1 MTVRLIVVA
10 MLLTA
15 MPFSEAQ
22 RSLRSSNSEAVD
34 PLVLQH
40 AFAISTSQRN
50 RVIADSLAFQS
61 VIPLGPHDI
70 LKRYEEDMTLV
81 TNRLSA
87 EMGNIS
93 QAVVAG
99 QITRE
104 QAEYAIQESYDFA
117 LMQHEVL
124 TALHDSLEHDVY
136 KEAIHSPGVS
146 SQSNS
151 IVVQPPLAPQ
161 VQAQ

>member
-1 MTVRLIVVA
+1 MTVRLFVLA
-10 MLLTA
+10 MLLTV
-15 MPFSEAQ
+15 MPFSVEAQ
-22 RSLRSSNSEAVD
+22 RSPRPSNSKAVD

-40 AFAISTSQRN
+40 AFAISTSQRD

-61 VIPLGPHDI
+61 VIPLGPQDI
-70 LKRYEEDMTLV
+70 LKRYEEDMTLII
-81 TNRLSA
+81 NRLSF

-104 QAEYAIQESYDFA
+104 QAEYAIQQSYDVA
-117 LMQHEVL
+117 VMQHEVL

-136 KEAIHSPGVS
+136 QQATQRPDVS

-151 IVVQPPLAPQ
+151 ILVQPPLTPQ
-161 VQAQ
+161 VQ